1 MATNLTSKEVDF
13 LSDLLT
19 YEESACKK
27 AMMYSK
33 TITDPAISES
43 FSNLASNHQKRFEM
57 LLQQLS

>member
-1 MATNLTSKEVDF
+1 MANNLTAKEVDF

-27 AMMYSK
+27 AKMYAK
-33 TITDPAISES
+33 TITDTAIADT
-43 FSNLASNHQKRFEM
+43 FTRLATNHQKRFEM